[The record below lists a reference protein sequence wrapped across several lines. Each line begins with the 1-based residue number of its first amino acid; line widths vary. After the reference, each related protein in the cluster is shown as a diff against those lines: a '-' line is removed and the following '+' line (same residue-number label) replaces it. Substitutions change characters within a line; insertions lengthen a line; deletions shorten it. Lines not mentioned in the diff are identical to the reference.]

1 MKYIRQLGIGGALAA
16 ALVMGAC
23 KGDDRETDTLASDT
37 ALSNDL
43 ALAGQDTAAQPGLS
57 DVPAGG
63 TAKTSTKT
71 GTSGTKTTTKT
82 TSTTKTATG
91 NVVTKTA
98 AGSEGTVA
106 SIGAG
111 TSITLTSGTKVC
123 TNTHKTGDRFTAT
136 VAETVVG
143 SNGATIPAG
152 AQAVVQVG
160 TMKKSENVNDPVVM
174 SFNVISITFSGR
186 TYPVTGTVT
195 TAQVE
200 KIRTSSKS
208 SDAKKV
214 AAGAAIGAIAG
225 QVLGKDTKSTVIG
238 AAAGAAAG
246 TAAAVATGDY
256 DGCVNPGGRIVV
268 RLDSPMTITTAD

>member
-1 MKYIRQLGIGGALAA
+1 MKYIRQISGGFMLAA
-16 ALVMGAC
+16 ALVAGGC
-23 KGDDRETDTLASDT
+23 KGSDREADTLASDT
-37 ALSNDL
+37 GLSNDL
-43 ALAGQDTAAQPGLS
+43 KLAGQDSAAQPQLT
-57 DVPAGG
+57 DVA
-63 TAKTSTKT
+63 AKTGTTKASTTKS
-71 GTSGTKTTTKT
+71 TSGTKSTTPTTTKT
-82 TSTTKTATG
+82 STG
-91 NVVTKTA
+91 NTVTKSA

-106 SIGAG
+106 SIGSG
-111 TSITLTSGTKVC
+111 TSIALTSGTKVC

-136 VAETVVG
+136 VAEAVVG

-160 TMKKSENVNDPVVM
+160 TMRKSENVNDPVVM
-174 SFNVISITFSGR
+174 SFNVLSITFNGK
-186 TYPVTGTVT
+186 TYPVDGTVT
-195 TAQVE
+195 TAAVE
-200 KIRTSSKS
+200 KVRTTSKS

-214 AAGAAIGAIAG
+214 AIGAAIGAAAG

-268 RLDSPMTITTAD
+268 RLNTPMTITTAD

>member
-1 MKYIRQLGIGGALAA
+1 MKYIRQISGGFLLAA
-16 ALVMGAC
+16 ALVAGAC
-23 KGDDRETDTLASDT
+23 KGSDREADTLASDT
-37 ALSNDL
+37 GLSNDL
-43 ALAGQDTAAQPGLS
+43 KLAGQDSAAQPQLT
-57 DVPAGG
+57 DVA
-63 TAKTSTKT
+63 AKT
-71 GTSGTKTTTKT
+71 GTTKS
-82 TSTTKTATG
+82 STTKSSTGTKSTAPTKTAGG
-91 NVVTKTA
+91 NVVSKSA

-106 SIGAG
+106 SIGSG
-111 TSITLTSGTKVC
+111 TSIALTSGTKVC

-136 VAETVVG
+136 VAEAVVG

-174 SFNVISITFSGR
+174 SFNVLSITFNGK
-186 TYPVTGTVT
+186 TYPVDGTVT
-195 TAQVE
+195 TAAVE
-200 KIRTSSKS
+200 KVRTTSKG

-214 AAGAAIGAIAG
+214 AIGAAIGAAAG

-268 RLDSPMTITTAD
+268 RLNAPMTITTAD

>member
-1 MKYIRQLGIGGALAA
+1 MKYIRQISGGFMLAA
-16 ALVMGAC
+16 ALVAGGC
-23 KGDDRETDTLASDT
+23 KGSDREADTLASDT
-37 ALSNDL
+37 GLSNDL
-43 ALAGQDTAAQPGLS
+43 KLAGQDSAAQPQLT
-57 DVPAGG
+57 DVAAKSG
-63 TAKTSTKT
+63 TTKASTTKS
-71 GTSGTKTTTKT
+71 TSGTSKTTTKAP
-82 TSTTKTATG
+82 TKTAAG
-91 NVVTKTA
+91 NTVSKSA

-106 SIGAG
+106 SIGSG
-111 TSITLTSGTKVC
+111 TSIALTSGTKVC

-136 VAETVVG
+136 VAEAVVG

-160 TMKKSENVNDPVVM
+160 TMSKSSNVNDPVVM
-174 SFNVISITFSGR
+174 SFNVLSITFNGK
-186 TYPVTGTVT
+186 TYPVDGTVT
-195 TAQVE
+195 TASVE
-200 KIRTSSKS
+200 KVRTTSKS

-214 AAGAAIGAIAG
+214 AIGAAIGAAAG

-268 RLDSPMTITTAD
+268 RLNAPMTITTAD